1 MKTTNN
7 KLQFDLQ
14 LKQKLD
20 VITKGLS
27 FKMKAS
33 YNGAYAINK
42 NAYAKKA
49 TYTPVLQDDG
59 TYKYKKYGN
68 EEQLKYEEK
77 TGRSRYWYF
86 EAGLNY
92 NRSFGLNNVG
102 AILLYNQDSSY
113 YPSTYTNVPH
123 RQVGLVGRVTYDW
136 NNRYMAE
143 FNVGYNGSENFAPG
157 KRYGTFPAMS
167 VGWVV
172 SDEPFFKPLTKAV
185 SFLKL
190 RASYG
195 LVGNA
200 NLNGN
205 RFMYTADPFAINN
218 GNVSTR
224 DGYGYIFGVNNTTVW
239 KGAYEMARHNA
250 DITWEHAYK

>member
-1 MKTTNN
+1 M
-7 KLQFDLQ
+7 
-14 LKQKLD
+14 
-20 VITKGLS
+20 
-27 FKMKAS
+27 
-33 YNGAYAINK
+33 
-42 NAYAKKA
+42 
-49 TYTPVLQDDG
+49 
-59 TYKYKKYGN
+59 
-68 EEQLKYEEK
+68 KYEEK

-172 SDEPFFKPLTKAV
+172 SDEPFFKPLTKADR
-185 SFLKL
+185 K
-190 RASYG
+190 
-195 LVGNA
+195 
-200 NLNGN
+200 
-205 RFMYTADPFAINN
+205 
-218 GNVSTR
+218 STR
-224 DGYGYIFGVNNTTVW
+224 LNSSHVT
-239 KGAYEMARHNA
+239 
-250 DITWEHAYK
+250 